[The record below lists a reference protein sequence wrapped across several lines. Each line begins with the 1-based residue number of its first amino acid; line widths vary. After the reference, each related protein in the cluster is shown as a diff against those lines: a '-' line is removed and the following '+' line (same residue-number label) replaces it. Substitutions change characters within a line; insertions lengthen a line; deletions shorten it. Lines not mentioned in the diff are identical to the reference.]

1 MHNFAYARARDTAT
15 AVAAGGERAAFIAGG
30 TELINW
36 MRLGIAAPI
45 RVIDITRVDEMR
57 FIRADGG
64 RISIGALSTLNE
76 IGEHMSVVRDCPVL
90 AQACLKAASAQIR
103 NLATIG
109 GNILQ
114 KTRCAYF
121 RVEGDQRW
129 PCNKRQP
136 RSGCA
141 ALSGE
146 NRHHAIFGWSDACVA
161 TQPSDP
167 AVALAA
173 LDAEIHVSGS
183 NGARVIPAGE
193 FHRLPGDDPG
203 RDNVLEPGELITHID
218 IPQASDARRSFYL
231 KVRERESYEYATV
244 SVAAVV
250 RSDAG
255 RITAARIAL
264 GSVAHRPWRLRAAE
278 HALAGAR
285 LDARVLE
292 VALAPAFADA
302 RPLAHNAFKIE
313 LARRA
318 VVRALL
324 EAGAIQ

>member
-1 MHNFAYARARDTAT
+1 MHMFAYARARDAAT
-15 AVAAGGERAAFIAGG
+15 AVAAGRERAAFLAGG
-30 TELINW
+30 TELVNW
-36 MRLGIAAPI
+36 MRLGIAAPD
-45 RVIDITRVDEMR
+45 RVIDITRVDELR
-57 FIRADGG
+57 FIRTDGD

-76 IGEHMSVVRDCPVL
+76 IGEHAVVVRDCPVL
-90 AQACLKAASAQIR
+90 TQACLKAASAQIR

-121 RVEGDQRW
+121 RVEGDPPW

-136 RSGCA
+136 GSGCA

-173 LDAEIHVSGS
+173 LDAEIHVRGS
-183 NGARVIPAGE
+183 NGARVIPAGA
-193 FHRLPGDDPG
+193 FHRLPGDDPS
-203 RDNVLEPGELITHID
+203 RDTVLELGELITHID
-218 IPQASDARRSFYL
+218 IPRASDARRSFYL

-244 SVAAVV
+244 SVAVV
-250 RSDAG
+250 VNGDAG
-255 RITAARIAL
+255 RITTARVAL

-278 HALAGAR
+278 QALAGAR
-285 LDARVLE
+285 LDARELDAV
-292 VALAPAFADA
+292 LAPAFADA
-302 RPLAHNAFKIE
+302 RTLAHNAFKIE

-324 EAGAIQ
+324 HAGGAA

>member
-1 MHNFAYARARDTAT
+1 MHNFAYARASDTAT
-15 AVAAGGERAAFIAGG
+15 AVAAGRERAAFLAGG
-30 TELINW
+30 TELVNW
-36 MRLGIAAPI
+36 MRLGIAAPD
-45 RVIDITRVDEMR
+45 RVIDITRVEELR
-57 FIRADGG
+57 FIRAQGD

-76 IGEHMSVVRDCPVL
+76 IGEHAAVVRDCPVL

-121 RVEGDQRW
+121 RVEGDPPW

-141 ALSGE
+141 ALGGE
-146 NRHHAIFGWSDACVA
+146 NRHHAIFGWSEACVA

-173 LDAEIHVSGS
+173 LDGEIHVTGR
-183 NGARVIPAGE
+183 NGPRVIPAGE
-193 FHRLPGDDPG
+193 FHRLSGDDPS
-203 RDNVLEPGELITHID
+203 RDTVLEPGELITRID
-218 IPQASDARRSFYL
+218 IPRASDARRSFYL

-244 SVAAVV
+244 SVAVV
-250 RSDAG
+250 VNGDAG
-255 RITAARIAL
+255 RITEARIAL
-264 GSVAHRPWRLRAAE
+264 GSVAHKPWRLRVAE
-278 HALAGAR
+278 QALAGAR
-285 LDARVLE
+285 FDARELDA
-292 VALAPAFADA
+292 ALAPAFADA

-318 VVRALL
+318 ALRALL
-324 EAGAIQ
+324 EAGAVQ

>member
-1 MHNFAYARARDTAT
+1 MQNFAYARARDAAT
-15 AVAAGGERAAFIAGG
+15 AVSAGSQDATFLAGG
-30 TELINW
+30 TELVNW
-36 MRLGIAAPI
+36 MRLGIAAPE
-45 RVIDITRVDEMR
+45 RVIDITRVEELR
-57 FIRADGG
+57 FIRTNGG

-76 IGEHMSVVRDCPVL
+76 IGEHPAVVRDCPVL
-90 AQACLKAASAQIR
+90 SQACLKAASAQIR

-109 GNILQ
+109 GNVLQ

-121 RVEGDQRW
+121 RAEGELPW

-136 RSGCA
+136 GSGCA
-141 ALSGE
+141 ARNGE
-146 NRHHAIFGWSDACVA
+146 NRSHAIFGWSDACVA

-173 LDAEIHVSGS
+173 VDAEIHVRGPS
-183 NGARVIPAGE
+183 GARAIPASE
-193 FHRLPGDDPG
+193 FHRLPGDDPA
-203 RDNVLEPGELITHID
+203 RDNVLAPGELITHID
-218 IPQASDARRSFYL
+218 VPHAAEARRSFYL

-250 RSDAG
+250 HSDAG

-264 GSVAHRPWRLRAAE
+264 GGVAHKPWRLAAAE
-278 HALAGAR
+278 KALVGTR
-285 LDARVLE
+285 LEPRDLDT
-292 VALAPAFADA
+292 ALQPAFADA

-318 VVRALL
+318 VVRALIQ
-324 EAGAIQ
+324 AGEVA